1 MKSTSKDSLV
11 ESLYWFDALP
21 SIDPSV
27 VGQAAMRLGQLA
39 QVDCPVLSGAVL
51 SAHALQQF
59 CHSIPW
65 ASPFLSDFP
74 HLTLR
79 LQREHPL
86 HLQAV
91 ADEICQGL
99 ETTPLPAHWLQR
111 CVAELHCFSSAG
123 IRLSPSLWLPPPWA
137 EHTSSLVRLLSV
149 QYCRLTPQSVGTAI
163 KEVWKSLFQAQML
176 FLLQELAIP
185 IDQLRLGIIC
195 QPVPTTPASGFLAVT
210 QTHVYLQATYG
221 LSVGIMTGEVL
232 PDCYIYNRQAQCWQT
247 EPGQITYA
255 YQALSEQQALAPST
269 TAGLVG
275 SPLETTP
282 HNPFVLNSD
291 HLGQLL
297 DLANHIPVPS
307 TSSVPVVEWMFT
319 ADSEGEPHPR
329 HPRLQIIQVWPEL
342 PLPLP
347 NFRKQANFYDLEKD
361 QAPSLLAQGLG
372 AAIGEITA
380 PVLVIADRSS
390 LLLQQAAGQ
399 IVVIE
404 SVIPADVSWLQQAAG
419 LICASGSYTSHGA
432 IMARELGVPAV
443 VGVAS
448 ALAIFQSGQKVFLE
462 GTQGQV
468 YAAGSM
474 AKAAEANHR
483 VTQHPP
489 VDAEL
494 LRTQLWVNLSQLQL
508 LTRALQL
515 PVQGV
520 GLLRAEWFILDICE
534 GQLPQDWLHQRS
546 AAKFAAHLSQHLY
559 TFVQAWQPRPVFYRS
574 LDLKNDALANTQPP
588 NLSPTGHPLLGL
600 RGVSHYVYDPT
611 LFDLEL
617 QALAHLHRQGCQNIR
632 LILPFIRSV
641 EEFRFCR
648 DRIQAAGLL
657 NDSFQVWIMAEVPSV
672 LFQLPE
678 YVAAGVQ
685 GIAIGTNDLT
695 QLILG
700 VDRDHAYL
708 AQHYGENHP
717 AVLAAIAQ
725 LVQTAKELDI
735 PCSICGQAPVRHPE
749 LIEQFVEWGVT
760 AISVDMAAVAAT
772 QGAIAKAEQQQQ
784 SKQPVPVTPL
794 VTQRVDGLR

>member
-39 QVDCPVLSGAVL
+39 QADCPVLSGAVL
-51 SAHALQQF
+51 SAHALEQF
-59 CHSIPW
+59 CHSITW

-79 LQREHPL
+79 LQREYPL

-149 QYCRLTPQSVGTAI
+149 QYCPLTLQSVETAI

-185 IDQLRLGIIC
+185 MDQLRLGIIC
-195 QPVPTTPASGFLAVT
+195 QPVPTTAASGFLAVT

-232 PDCYIYNRQAQCWQT
+232 PDCYIYNRQTQCWQT

-255 YQALSEQQALAPST
+255 YQALRGQQADAPSP
-269 TAGLVG
+269 TAVLVG
-275 SPLETTP
+275 SPLEP
-282 HNPFVLNSD
+282 MPQDPLVLNSP

-297 DLANHIPVPS
+297 DLVNHPPILS
-307 TSSVPVVEWMFT
+307 DSSVPVLEWMFT
-319 ADSEGEPHPR
+319 AASEGEPHPR
-329 HPRLQIIQVWPEL
+329 LQIVQVWPEL
-342 PLPLP
+342 PLPLTDLG
-347 NFRKQANFYDLEKD
+347 KQANAYELEKAQD
-361 QAPSLLAQGLG
+361 LSLLAQGLG
-372 AAIGEITA
+372 AAIGDITA

-390 LLLQQAAGQ
+390 LALQQPVGQ
-399 IVVIE
+399 IIVIDSVVPTD
-404 SVIPADVSWLQQAAG
+404 VIWLQQAAG
-419 LICASGSYTSHGA
+419 LICASGGYTSHGA

-448 ALAIFQSGQKVFLE
+448 ALGIFQSGQKVFLD
-462 GTQGQV
+462 GTQGRV
-468 YAAGSM
+468 YAAGSIVN
-474 AKAAEANHR
+474 ATEAENPII
-483 VTQHPP
+483 QLPEL
-489 VDAEL
+489 DAEL
-494 LRTQLWVNLSQLQL
+494 LTTQLWVNLSQPQL

-520 GLLRAEWFILDICE
+520 GLLRAEWFILDICQ
-534 GQLPQDWLHQRS
+534 GRLPQDWVSSRS
-546 AAKFAAHLSQHLY
+546 AAEFVAHLSQHLY
-559 TFVQAWQPRPVFYRS
+559 RFVKAWQPRPVFYRS
-574 LDLKNDALANTQPP
+574 LDLKNDALATAKET
-588 NLSPTGHPLLGL
+588 NLSPTAHPLLGL
-600 RGVSHYVYDPT
+600 RGTSQYVYDAT

-617 QALAHLHRQGCQNIR
+617 QALACLYHQGCQNIR

-648 DRIQAAGLL
+648 DRIQSAGLL
-657 NDSFQVWIMAEVPSV
+657 ADPFQVWIMAEVPAV

-700 VDRDHAYL
+700 VDRDHTYL
-708 AQHYGENHP
+708 AQHYGDNHP

-725 LVQTAKELDI
+725 LVQMAKELGI
-735 PCSICGQAPVRHPE
+735 PCSICGQASVRHPE
-749 LIEQFVEWGVT
+749 LIEQFVGWGVT
-760 AISVDMAAVAAT
+760 AISVDMVAVAST
-772 QGAIAKAEQQQQ
+772 QRAIATAEQQRQF
-784 SKQPVPVTPL
+784 KQPASTFPL
-794 VTQRVDGLR
+794 ATQRVDGLR